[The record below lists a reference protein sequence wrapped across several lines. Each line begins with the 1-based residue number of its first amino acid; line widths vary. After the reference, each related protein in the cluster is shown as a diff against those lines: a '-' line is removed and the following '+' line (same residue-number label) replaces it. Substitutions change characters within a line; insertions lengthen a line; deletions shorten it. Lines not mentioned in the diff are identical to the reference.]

1 MLNTVSDYV
10 NWGIARS
17 KEAHI
22 YLGHGTD
29 DLWDEV
35 LMMVLHVLK
44 IPQTADIDV
53 LQQVVPQAEG
63 EKILGLF
70 KRRIEERLPAAY
82 LIQEAWFAGLPFY
95 VDQRV
100 IIPRSPIAELIESEF
115 QPWIKSKNVLHIL
128 DLCTGSA
135 CIAIACAKAYPHA
148 TVDAVDLCSDALA
161 VARQNVEKHA
171 VADQVTLI
179 QSDMFQSLPQKTYD
193 IIVSNPPYVS
203 DAELS
208 SLPPEYY
215 HEPRKALY
223 AEDNGLR
230 FAEEILANAKRF
242 LSPQGVLVVEVGNSA
257 DALQERYPSM
267 PFIWLDFERG
277 GDGVFLLTA
286 DQCQ

>member
-1 MLNTVSDYV
+1 MLNTVSDYL
-10 NWGIARS
+10 NWGIARA
-17 KEAHI
+17 KEAQI

-35 LMMVLHVLK
+35 LMIVLHVLK
-44 IPQTADIDV
+44 IPQTADIEV
-53 LQQVVPQAEG
+53 LQQVVPQKQG
-63 EKILGLF
+63 EMIVDLL

-95 VDQRV
+95 VDPRV

-115 QPWIKSKNVLHIL
+115 QPWIKSKNVLNIL

-148 TVDAVDLCSDALA
+148 KVDAVDLCVDALA
-161 VARQNVEKHA
+161 VAEKNVKKHK
-171 VADQVTLI
+171 VGRRVNLI
-179 QSDMFQSLPQKTYD
+179 QSDMFKQLPKKTYD

-203 DAELS
+203 EAELS
-208 SLPPEYY
+208 SLPAEYY
-215 HEPRKALY
+215 HEPRKAFY
-223 AEDNGLR
+223 ADDNGLR
-230 FAEEILANAKRF
+230 FAEEILFKAKEF
-242 LSPQGVLVVEVGNSA
+242 LSPHGILVVEVGNSA
-257 DALQERYPSM
+257 DALQERYPHI

-286 DQCQ
+286 DQCK

>member
-1 MLNTVSDYV
+1 MLSTVSDYL

-17 KEAHI
+17 KEAQI
-22 YLGHGTD
+22 YLGHGTE

-35 LMMVLHVLK
+35 LTIVLHVLK
-44 IPQTADIDV
+44 IPQTADIEV
-53 LQQVVPQAEG
+53 LQQTVPQKQG
-63 EKILGLF
+63 EMILHLL
-70 KRRIEERLPAAY
+70 KRRMEERLPAAY
-82 LIQEAWFAGLPFY
+82 LTQEAWFAGLPFY

-115 QPWIKSKNVLHIL
+115 QPWIKSKNVLNIL

-148 TVDAVDLCSDALA
+148 KVDAVDICADALA
-161 VARQNVEKHA
+161 VAKRNVSKHE

-179 QSDMFQSLPQKTYD
+179 QSNMFQQLPKKTYD
-193 IIVSNPPYVS
+193 IIVSNPPYVGE
-203 DAELS
+203 AEFAT
-208 SLPPEYY
+208 LPPEYY

-223 AEDNGLR
+223 ADDNGLR
-230 FAEEILANAKRF
+230 FAEEILFNAKQF
-242 LSPQGVLVVEVGNSA
+242 LSSQGILVVEVGNSA
-257 DALQERYPSM
+257 DALQERYPHV

-286 DQCQ
+286 EQCQ